1 MGACF
6 SAFMFKHKIP
16 ATAASFS
23 IGAASADMAKTMAQ
37 DLVMPLLYGVAA
49 LVIPVQN
56 APKFRISAFANSIVV
71 WLCVLVTSFVLMEYL
86 FARGVIGMSTV
97 VLDKQDKASI
107 SKAREQ
113 AAEPMRKARAAV
125 QNVVG
130 NMTGVGTS
138 DGILAPFTT
147 RTSKAPVGPR
157 ANAGLLSP
165 DNRGAGTT
173 SIARVAP
180 SPVQFDG
187 SLS

>member
-37 DLVMPLLYGVAA
+37 DLVMPLLYGLAA

-56 APKFRISAFANSIVV
+56 APKFQIAAFANSIVV

-113 AAEPMRKARAAV
+113 AAEPLRKAREAV

-130 NMTGVGTS
+130 NMAGVNGS
-138 DGILAPFTT
+138 EGILAPFAA
-147 RTSKAPVGPR
+147 KASATAQEPR
-157 ANAGLLSP
+157 ANAGLLTP

-173 SIARVAP
+173 SIARV
-180 SPVQFDG
+180 SPARIGDT
-187 SLS
+187 LM